1 MPLRSFK
8 TGRSVLHR
16 ALAKG
21 QRGLKL
27 HPGGGFSGLGTSPC
41 TGVRARPV
49 SFILGMAS
57 NNMRV

>member
-1 MPLRSFK
+1 MPLNDFN
-8 TGRSVLHR
+8 TGRSVR
-16 ALAKG
+16 QRSLAKG

-27 HPGGGFSGLGTSPC
+27 QPGGGFKGLGTSPC

-57 NNMRV
+57 SSMRV